1 MENQQSRPLPPCPIC
16 GGTEFIKGYMQM
28 LGGFVPYVQTGA
40 RRFFSL
46 PEKPRTSKC
55 RTCGL
60 MLQFGQPEPAPKTP
74 ASN

>member
-1 MENQQSRPLPPCPIC
+1 
-16 GGTEFIKGYMQM
+16 MQM

-55 RTCGL
+55 RNCGL